1 MEFVTQYEN
10 EMKRFKGALNDHTS
24 TLEEIKEEGDE
35 FCEDSW
41 TKLSEVILI
50 LIILFEGGF

>member
-1 MEFVTQYEN
+1 MTQYEN
-10 EMKRFKGALNDHTS
+10 EMKRFKGALDDHTS